1 MSHGKYSARPGE
13 KAGLSPAIPPS
24 PCRNCKITICTHP
37 PRFEARLFNLILAKS
52 PDAGGCA
59 LTTLAVK
66 SSSNRGPGEG
76 LKSGSGEIV
85 GPGSGTLL
93 INPGAAE
100 RSKSRSVC
108 VQAKAE
114 GDYLRFCRRR

>member
-1 MSHGKYSARPGE
+1 MNNFPKPLLISLSVYTGE
-13 KAGLSPAIPPS
+13 A
-24 PCRNCKITICTHP
+24 H
-37 PRFEARLFNLILAKS
+37 FNLIPAKS

-66 SSSNRGPGEG
+66 SSTNRGPGEG

-93 INPGAAE
+93 INPGMY
-100 RSKSRSVC
+100 V
-108 VQAKAE
+108 
-114 GDYLRFCRRR
+114 YIYIYIYIYTYTPY